1 MLQPNMKTNFSV
13 LISCLAPLFASAG
26 ELPVPTTCELAHEEA
41 STNVVLSLADK
52 NVFRLSMA
60 VAADVSNNVELAF
73 GTDANADGALSDGES
88 DLLLGWRQTG
98 WFVENCA
105 DETRYDIATQP
116 GSQSLSWVV
125 RYNGS
130 GAMALSATL
139 NGGGI
144 FANLSQN
151 APKWLIRRDWNLVKV
166 TSRGT
171 SAHPAQI
178 AASTSS
184 TGLGLTVK

>member
-1 MLQPNMKTNFSV
+1 MNKS
-13 LISCLAPLFASAG
+13 FA
-26 ELPVPTTCELAHEEA
+26 
-41 STNVVLSLADK
+41 
-52 NVFRLSMA
+52 
-60 VAADVSNNVELAF
+60 
-73 GTDANADGALSDGES
+73 
-88 DLLLGWRQTG
+88 LLL
-98 WFVENCA
+98 C
-105 DETRYDIATQP
+105 
-116 GSQSLSWVV
+116 
-125 RYNGS
+125 